1 MNHYTPHSEIK
12 FCILLF
18 VSVKIFSYS
27 FDLFWLYACFF
38 LVYTLKYEGLCLIYV
53 ICVCLRLVAPN
64 SYCVVSLFCLSSSC
78 VLCYLWDSS
87 CSIFSLGFCVV
98 ICRSLFIFLFFFI
111 LTIELSFLLP
121 PMASDYPFDI
131 LDEPGVFYCFSRKT
145 VCKFNH

>member
-18 VSVKIFSYS
+18 VSVKIFSYR

-78 VLCYLWDSS
+78 VPCFTGLWIVHFWLPLRYSAMFIELYLLSEDVPFRSTW
-87 CSIFSLGFCVV
+87 F
-98 ICRSLFIFLFFFI
+98 RSLLFMGF
-111 LTIELSFLLP
+111 ELLNL
-121 PMASDYPFDI
+121 
-131 LDEPGVFYCFSRKT
+131 
-145 VCKFNH
+145 